1 MSSRERLD
9 TDVVIIGAG
18 PAGLSAAIRLKQLAA
33 EHKKE
38 ISVIVLEKGAEVGA
52 QILGGAILEPRA
64 LDELLPTWRE
74 EKSNWATPAK
84 EDAFLFLTSQYAI
97 RLPTPKQMNN
107 HGNYIVRLGFFCHW
121 LAQKAESLGVEIF
134 PGFAAVDILK
144 SDSGCVK
151 GVITGDMGLDKNNQP
166 TAQFTPGIEI
176 HAKQIILAEGC
187 RGSLTKKIEPLFNLR
202 DETQQQTYGMG
213 IKELWEVDPAKSI
226 PGKVVHTVG
235 WPLDYHTYSGSFIYH
250 LDNNLVALGLVV
262 GLDYQNP
269 YLDPYEEFQR
279 LKTHPTIA
287 ALLLN
292 GKRIG
297 YGARALNEGG
307 WQSIPRLSF
316 PGGVIVGCAAG
327 FMNVPKIKGAH
338 TAMKSG
344 MVAAEAIFAN
354 FIGENE
360 PEVVDYEKH
369 LRNSWVAEEL
379 YAVRN
384 IRPGF
389 HHGLLP
395 GLAYAALD
403 TYLFRGKA
411 PWTFKHNIDHTM
423 LKNAKDCAPINYA
436 KPDNVLTFDRLTNL
450 AFSGVYH
457 EEGEPVHLHLANK
470 NIPITVNL
478 KEYASPESRYCPA
491 GVYEIITTEKGVPT
505 LHINAQ
511 NCIHC
516 KTCDI
521 KDPTQNIT
529 WVPPQGGEGPHYSG
543 M

>member
-1 MSSRERLD
+1 MSSHEHLN

-18 PAGLSAAIRLKQLAA
+18 PAGLSAAIRLKQLAIA
-33 EHKKE
+33 HKKE
-38 ISVIVLEKGAEVGA
+38 ISVIVLEKGADVGA
-52 QILGGAILEPRA
+52 HILGGAILEPRA
-64 LDELLPTWRE
+64 LDELLPNWQE
-74 EKSNWATPAK
+74 ENINWGTPAQK
-84 EDAFLFLTSQYAI
+84 DSFLFLTSQHAI
-97 RLPTPKQMNN
+97 PLPTPQFMHNQ
-107 HGNYIVRLGFFCHW
+107 GNFIVRLGFFCQW
-121 LAQKAESLGVEIF
+121 LAQKAEALGVEIF
-134 PGFAAVDILK
+134 PGFAAVDIIQ
-144 SDSGCVK
+144 SESGQVE

-166 TAQFTPGIEI
+166 TAHFTPGIAI

-202 DETQQQTYGMG
+202 DKTQQQTYGIG
-213 IKELWEVDPAKSI
+213 IKELWEIDPSKSI
-226 PGKVVHTVG
+226 PGKVIHTVG
-235 WPLDYHTYSGSFIYH
+235 WPLDHQTYGGSFIYH

-269 YLDPYEEFQR
+269 YLDPYQEFQR
-279 LKTHPTIA
+279 FKTHPNIA
-287 ALLLN
+287 TLLMG
-292 GKRIG
+292 GKRIS

-307 WQSIPRLSF
+307 WQSIPHLSF
-316 PGGVIVGCAAG
+316 PGGVVIGCAAG

-338 TAMKSG
+338 TAMKSA
-344 MVAAEAIFAN
+344 MLAAEAIFAN
-354 FIGENE
+354 FVGENT
-360 PEVVDYEKH
+360 PEVVDYEKN
-369 LRNSWVAEEL
+369 LRNSWIAKEL

-403 TYLFRGKA
+403 AYLFRGKT
-411 PWTFKHNIDHTM
+411 PWTFKNNIDYTM
-423 LKNAKDCAPINYA
+423 LKTAKECKPIYYA
-436 KPDNVLTFDRLTNL
+436 KPDNVLTFDKLTNL
-450 AFSGVYH
+450 AFSGVHH
-457 EEGEPVHLHLANK
+457 EEGEPVHLLLANK
-470 NIPITVNL
+470 SIPITVNL

-491 GVYEIITTEKGVPT
+491 QVYEIVTNEKGEPH
-505 LHINAQ
+505 LQINAQ

-521 KDPTQNIT
+521 KDPLQNIT